1 VSINAIK
8 KDGESLTENETIE
21 SMAKIRLQVTVR
33 EELVK
38 YIDEQVGKL
47 RFASRSHA
55 IEYALTQLKE
65 KDRQEKK
72 A

>member
-1 VSINAIK
+1 MNR
-8 KDGESLTENETIE
+8 NETIE
-21 SMAKIRLQVTVR
+21 DMTKIRLKVTVR
-33 EELVK
+33 EDLVK

-47 RFASRSHA
+47 RFANRSHA

-72 A
+72 T